1 MDKFEYLMSDQ
12 GQGHAETFSPFTQM
26 MKPKNQN
33 RILILLCLNDFVTV
47 GDPHL
52 AFVLKTPA
60 CVISDFLCQFWR
72 KRLFMMPELG
82 QRSSSTVLPV

>member
-1 MDKFEYLMSDQ
+1 MDKFDIEYLMSDQ
-12 GQGHAETFSPFTQM
+12 GQGHAETFSPFTATQM

-33 RILILLCLNDFVTV
+33 RIRLIKPNFLILLCLNDFVTV

-52 AFVLKTPA
+52 SFVLKTPA

-72 KRLFMMPELG
+72 KRL
-82 QRSSSTVLPV
+82 T